1 MNSHGMVPYKV
12 FYFLCGSDI
21 KDGQQHRTLS
31 DRDISNFNNKILKIP
46 KG

>member
-21 KDGQQHRTLS
+21 QDGQQHRTLS
-31 DRDISNFNNKILKIP
+31 DRDISNFNKKILKIP